1 MYINPFWAGVASTV
15 VFEVLC
21 VFAWAIAI
29 GINGKRK

>member
-21 VFAWAIAI
+21 VFAWAVVVSV
-29 GINGKRK
+29 KSKKK